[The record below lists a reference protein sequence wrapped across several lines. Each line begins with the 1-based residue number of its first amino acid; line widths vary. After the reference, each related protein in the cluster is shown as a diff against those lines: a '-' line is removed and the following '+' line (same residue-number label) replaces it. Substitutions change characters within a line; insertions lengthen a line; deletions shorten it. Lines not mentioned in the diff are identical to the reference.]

1 MKKLIPLTLLIL
13 GGITALL
20 FAAPSGNARFDKY
33 DTNHDGV
40 LTPDEVPGD
49 AFEKLD
55 LNHDGQVTLPEATL
69 ALGKLAKKAATAPT
83 AAQAEGGTPIEKVFR
98 YLDKNNDGK
107 LDATELASR
116 EQREKLDTNHDGTV
130 TLEEAR
136 SVIGNLVPRKLTR
149 DMPLDDAPPA
159 PTIDEAS
166 LKEQP
171 QILKPSEHL
180 VGSLIA
186 PPSLKDRNG
195 NAVTLGGKTTVLALF
210 SSTCPISGKLAP
222 ELARI
227 EKDCAA
233 QNIAFLLV
241 NTVPTDSADD
251 VKKFIDTAHLTAPII
266 EDPDHALLTAL
277 AATTTT
283 EVFLLD
289 AARTLLYR
297 GAVNDQYGLGY
308 AKEQPTRN
316 YLREALIAT
325 AAGLPPKFPA
335 TTAPGCALDLK
346 TVAKSDHH
354 ITWHHQV
361 SRIIQANCVECH
373 HRDGLAPFPLET
385 RADLIEHAGM
395 IKKQITRGAM
405 PPWFAAPVTDGHDNP
420 WANDRSLTAQDKA
433 DLLAWL
439 DSDRPEGNPADAPIA
454 RQFPNE
460 WAFGQPDYIVQ
471 IPRPVKVKAEGT
483 MPYQFEI
490 AATDLPEDKWVQ
502 GYEIIPTDRSV
513 VHHVIVST
521 HEGKGKLR
529 DQEEGDRGYW
539 AAYVPGN
546 GSKMY
551 PEGFAR
557 KLTAG
562 TRLSFQIHYTPS
574 GHTTTDQLRIG
585 LYFAKAPPRYAVQT
599 IAVSDRQLTIP
610 PGETHHIETKS
621 QTAPFD
627 LHVLSYVAHMHVRG
641 KSFKYEVTQPDGT
654 TDTLLDIPRYD
665 FNWQLRYDL
674 KQPRYIPRGS
684 QVKITAAFDNS
695 PGNPANP
702 DPTKTVHW
710 GQQTF
715 DEMMIG
721 YLEVFTPLPA
731 KSVAAK

>member
-1 MKKLIPLTLLIL
+1 MKKLTVLTIL
-13 GGITALL
+13 AVGTVAVWIV
-20 FAAPSGNARFDKY
+20 AAPSGNARFDRY
-33 DTNHDGV
+33 DANHDGV

-49 AFEKLD
+49 AFDKLD
-55 LNHDGQVTLPEATL
+55 LNHDGKVTLPEATL
-69 ALGKLAKKAATAPT
+69 ALGKMAKQAAS
-83 AAQAEGGTPIEKVFR
+83 AAVETEGGTPIEKVFR

-107 LDATELASR
+107 LDGSELASR
-116 EQREKLDTNHDGTV
+116 EQREKLDTNHDGAI

-136 SVIGNLVPRKLTR
+136 SVIGDLVPRKLTR
-149 DMPLDDAPPA
+149 DLPLDDTPSAPA
-159 PTIDEAS
+159 IDEAS

-180 VGSLIA
+180 VGRLVPA
-186 PPSLKDRNG
+186 LPLKDRQG
-195 NAVTLGGKTTVLALF
+195 KVVTLGGKTTVLALF
-210 SSTCPISGKLAP
+210 SSTCPISLKLAP

-233 QNIAFLLV
+233 RDIAMFLV
-241 NTVPTDSADD
+241 NTVPGDSADD
-251 VKKFIDTAHLTAPII
+251 VKKFIDTAHLTSPII
-266 EDPDHALLTAL
+266 EDTDKSLVTAL

-283 EVFLLD
+283 EVFVLD

-308 AKEQPTRN
+308 AKNEPTRH
-316 YLREALIAT
+316 YLREALNAI
-325 AAGLPPKFPA
+325 AAGQPPKFPA

-346 TVAKSDHH
+346 TVAATDTK
-354 ITWHHQV
+354 ITYHHQIA
-361 SRIIQANCVECH
+361 RIMQANCVECH

-405 PPWFAAPVTDGHDNP
+405 PPWFAAPVTQGHDNP
-420 WANDRSLTAQDKA
+420 WANDRSLSPQDKA

-439 DSDRPEGNPADAPIA
+439 DSDRPEGDAKDAPIA
-454 RQFPNE
+454 RQFPDE
-460 WAFGQPDYIVQ
+460 WIHGKPDYIVQ
-471 IPRPVKVKAEGT
+471 IPRPVKIKAEGT
-483 MPYQFEI
+483 MPYQFEV

-502 GYEIIPTDRSV
+502 GYEIVPTDRSV
-513 VHHVIVST
+513 VHHVIVSA

-529 DQEEGDRGYW
+529 DREEGDRGYW

-546 GSKMY
+546 SSKFY

-562 TRLSFQIHYTPS
+562 SRLSFQIHYTPN
-574 GHTTTDQLRIG
+574 GQATTDQLRIG
-585 LYFAKAPPRYAVQT
+585 LYFAKESPRYAVQT
-599 IAVSDRQLTIP
+599 VAVSDRRLNIP
-610 PGETHHIETKS
+610 PGEANHVETFD

-627 LHVLSYVAHMHVRG
+627 LNVMSYVAHMHVRG
-641 KSFKYEVTQPDGT
+641 KSFKYEVTTPDGK

-674 KQPRYIPRGS
+674 KQPRFIPRGS
-684 QVKITAAFDNS
+684 TVKITAVFDNS
-695 PGNPANP
+695 TGNPANP

-710 GQQTF
+710 GQQTQ

-721 YLEVFTPLPA
+721 YLEIFTPLNS
-731 KSVAAK
+731 KSVAVQ